1 MGLDDLKLYC
11 FNITSFT
18 IASFDWL
25 EPMLKITLLLVTI
38 GYTVNK
44 WWAMKKNKDEKQ
56 KRLKQDGAGYETRT
70 RAPEGQELA

>member
-25 EPMLKITLLLVTI
+25 EPMLKITLLVVTI
-38 GYTVNK
+38 GYTLHK
-44 WWAMKKNKDEKQ
+44 WYNMKNKDN
-56 KRLKQDGAGYETRT
+56 ETD
-70 RAPEGQELA
+70 

>member
-1 MGLDDLKLYC
+1 MGTDDLKLYC

-25 EPMLKITLLLVTI
+25 EPVLKVTLLLVTI

-44 WWAMKKNKDEKQ
+44 WWDMKKKKKKNEANK
-56 KRLKQDGAGYETRT
+56 
-70 RAPEGQELA
+70 